1 MEIIHNVF
9 VWIVNFILSGR
20 AKAIGVAFL
29 GLCVSY
35 LLFQG
40 ASLFLNTFMSL
51 SPQFQEYVFNH
62 RIWFMVGLFVLGMI
76 PAGIGCYMCYNELE
90 YIDNKQLYR

>member
-9 VWIVNFILSGR
+9 VWGVNFILSGR

-29 GLCVSY
+29 GLGMSY

-40 ASLFLNTFMSL
+40 VSLFFSAFMSL
-51 SPQFQEYVFNH
+51 SPQFQEFVFSH
-62 RIWFMVGLFVLGMI
+62 RIWFMVGLFVLYI
-76 PAGIGCYMCYNELE
+76 TPASIGCYICYNELE

>member
-9 VWIVNFILSGR
+9 VWIANFILSGR
-20 AKAIGVAFL
+20 AKAVGVAFL
-29 GLCVSY
+29 GVGVSY

-62 RIWFMVGLFVLGMI
+62 RVWFVITINVG
-76 PAGIGCYMCYNELE
+76 
-90 YIDNKQLYR
+90 K

>member
-9 VWIVNFILSGR
+9 VWMINFILSGR
-20 AKAIGVAFL
+20 AKAVGAAFL
-29 GLCVSY
+29 GVGVSY

-62 RIWFMVGLFVLGMI
+62 RVWFVITINVG
-76 PAGIGCYMCYNELE
+76 
-90 YIDNKQLYR
+90 K

>member
-1 MEIIHNVF
+1 MEIIQKVL

-20 AKAIGVAFL
+20 AKAVGVAFL
-29 GLCVSY
+29 GAGVSY

-40 ASLFLNTFMSL
+40 ASLFLNTFITL

-62 RIWFMVGLFVLGMI
+62 RVWFMIGLFALYMAPVS
-76 PAGIGCYMCYNELE
+76 IGCYMCYNELE
-90 YIDNKQLYR
+90 YIDNKQMYR

>member
-1 MEIIHNVF
+1 MEIIHNVC
-9 VWIVNFILSGR
+9 VWMINFILSGR
-20 AKAIGVAFL
+20 AKAVGAAFL
-29 GLCVSY
+29 GVGVSY

-62 RIWFMVGLFVLGMI
+62 RVWFMVGLFVLYMT
-76 PAGIGCYMCYNELE
+76 PASIGCYMCYSELE

>member
-1 MEIIHNVF
+1 MEIIQNVF

-20 AKAIGVAFL
+20 AKAIGVALL
-29 GLCVSY
+29 GLGVSY

-40 ASLFLNTFMSL
+40 ASLFLNAFMSL

-62 RIWFMVGLFVLGMI
+62 RIWFMIGLFILYI
-76 PAGIGCYMCYNELE
+76 TPASIGCYMCYNELD
-90 YIDNKQLYR
+90 YINNKHRYR